1 MTFTNLPVSLSDIP
15 NLESIPAQALAP
27 RYRTTNLV
35 TWLVIFLIVSGLL
48 SVARFQT
55 YIVLA
60 ADFIAFY
67 PTLVTIVGVLASISM
82 VYHFFADPKKS
93 YKLREQDICY
103 SAGLFFRKTVCQPI
117 LRIQHIELSRGPIER
132 LVGLATLQVFSAGG
146 SAHTFKV
153 PGLLVGEAQSIRQ
166 FILDHKDVV
175 TNG

>member
-1 MTFTNLPVSLSDIP
+1 MTFTNLPVSLSAIP
-15 NLESIPAQALAP
+15 ILESIPEQRLEP
-27 RYRTTNLV
+27 RYRTTNIVIRLV
-35 TWLVIFLIVSGLL
+35 VFLMVSGLL
-48 SVARFQT
+48 SIARFQT
-55 YIVLA
+55 FTELSE
-60 ADFIAFY
+60 DFIDLY
-67 PTLVTIVGVLASISM
+67 PTLVTIVAVLASISI
-82 VYHFFADPKKS
+82 VYHFFADPKKT

-153 PGLLVGEAQSIRQ
+153 PGLLIKDAQSIRK